1 LHLKSA
7 TRFLLF
13 SKRRKMKNHKYLDIV
28 LGLFVA
34 VLIVSNIAS
43 SAKIADLGAITFGP
57 INFPLIFDA
66 GTLIFPLS
74 YIFDDVLTEVYGYSV
89 SRRIIWIGFGA
100 LLLVSVT
107 LMLVGAMPGESNWLA
122 TNAAGDAATADFGQ
136 QAFQKT
142 LGLTWRIVLGSLM
155 AFWSGSFLNDFV
167 LAKMKV
173 RTNGRFLWMR
183 TIGSTLLGEGVDT
196 LVFAIV
202 AFLGVLPMDILISL
216 IVANY
221 IFKCGVE
228 ILFTPITYAVVNALK
243 RAEGLDTYDRA
254 TDFNPFNMAQKM
266 S

>member
-1 LHLKSA
+1 
-7 TRFLLF
+7 
-13 SKRRKMKNHKYLDIV
+13 MKNYKCLDVV

-43 SAKIADLGAITFGP
+43 SAKIADLGAITLGP

-74 YIFDDVLTEVYGYSV
+74 YIFGDVLTEVYGYSA
-89 SRRIIWIGFGA
+89 SRRVIWIGFAA

-122 TNAAGDAATADFGQ
+122 TNAAGDSAAADFGQ

-173 RTNGRFLWMR
+173 RANGRFLWMR
-183 TIGSTLLGEGVDT
+183 TIGSTLIGEGVDT
-196 LVFAIV
+196 IIFALV
-202 AFLGVLPMDILISL
+202 AFLGVLPMDILLSL
-216 IVANY
+216 ILANY
-221 IFKCGVE
+221 VFKCGVE
-228 ILFTPITYAVVNALK
+228 ILFTPLTYLVVNALK
-243 RAEGLDTYDRA
+243 RAEGVDVYDRA
-254 TDFNPFNMAQKM
+254 TDFNPFNLSQKV